1 VQKFLALVL
10 ATLVLAACGGGGGG
24 GSSIP
29 PPPPPPTQVIQPP
42 GPPNVEKI
50 VVDQGP
56 AGLQETA
63 VNTAFV
69 SVNVCEPGTNNCQ
82 LIDHIEV
89 DTGSVGLRIIASVIT
104 QISLTPFASGPNA
117 ECLAFADGDSWGS
130 LATADMELPI
140 STEKASG
147 ITVHLIGAA
156 AAGAPPATCQGI
168 RTENTVADLGANGIL
183 GVGPFIND
191 CNSGGNGNNGDCP
204 PGKQSAN
211 YYICSAPGT
220 CNATTAS
227 LAQQVPNPLTVLT
240 DNANKQTDTN
250 GVIMELPPVSGAN
263 QANPSGSLVFGIG
276 TRGNNALTGTKL
288 TADPTTG
295 NITATLNGA
304 NFSTA
309 YLDSGSNG
317 NFFNDGTLSACP
329 KPNDGFYCGGTPKDE
344 NAQVHGGAGV
354 NLAASF
360 TVDDA
365 NQMFSSNPTYTALPD
380 LSGPGL
386 DATTFDLG
394 LAFFFGRN
402 VFTGLEDVA
411 TNAQP
416 YFAY

>member
-1 VQKFLALVL
+1 MQKFLALVVVTL
-10 ATLVLAACGGGGGG
+10 ALVACGGGGGG
-24 GSSIP
+24 SSTNP

-56 AGLQETA
+56 AGLQLTA
-63 VNTAFV
+63 VNTPYITI
-69 SVNVCEPGTNNCQ
+69 NLCEPGTNNCQ
-82 LIDHIEV
+82 MIDHIEV
-89 DTGSVGLRIIASVIT
+89 DTGSVGLRVIASVIT
-104 QISLTPFASGPNA
+104 TISLTPFASGPNA

-130 LATADMELPI
+130 LATADLDLPI
-140 STEKASG
+140 STEKAPG

-156 AAGAPPATCQGI
+156 QAGNPPATCQGMK
-168 RTENTVADLGANGIL
+168 TENTVADFGANGIL

-191 CNSGGNGNNGDCP
+191 CNSGGNCP
-204 PGKQSAN
+204 PGNQSAN
-211 YYICSAPGT
+211 YYTCSAPGT
-220 CNATTAS
+220 CSQVTAS

-288 TADPTTG
+288 VADPQTG
-295 NITATLNGA
+295 NISATLNGT
-304 NFSTA
+304 NYSTA
-309 YLDSGSNG
+309 YLDSGSNA
-317 NFFNDGTLSACP
+317 NFFNDNTLSACP
-329 KPNDGFYCGGTPKDE
+329 APNNGFYCGGTPKDE
-344 NAQVHGGAGV
+344 NATLHGGGGID
-354 NLAASF
+354 LAASF

-365 NQMFSSNPTYTALPD
+365 NQQFSSNPSYTALPD

-394 LAFFFGRN
+394 LSFFFGRN
-402 VFTGLEDVA
+402 VFTGLEDVS
-411 TNAQP
+411 NNGQP

>member
-1 VQKFLALVL
+1 MQKFLALVL

-24 GSSIP
+24 SSSNP
-29 PPPPPPTQVIQPP
+29 PPPPPPGQVIAPP

-89 DTGSVGLRIIASVIT
+89 DTGSVGLRVIASVIT
-104 QISLTPFASGPNA
+104 QISLTPFTSGPNA

-130 LATADMELPI
+130 LANADMELPI
-140 STEKASG
+140 SGEKAG
-147 ITVHLIGAA
+147 GVTVHLIGAA
-156 AAGAPPATCQGI
+156 AAGAPPATCQGMK
-168 RTENTVADLGANGIL
+168 TENTVADFGANGIL

-191 CNSGGNGNNGDCP
+191 CNSGGNCP
-204 PGKQSAN
+204 PGNQSAN
-211 YYICSAPGT
+211 YYTCSAPGT
-220 CNATTAS
+220 CSTTTAS
-227 LAQQVPNPLTVLT
+227 LAQQVPNPITKFTT
-240 DNANKQTDTN
+240 DNN
-250 GVIMELPPVSGAN
+250 GVIVELPPVSGAN

-276 TRGNNALTGTKL
+276 TQTNNALTGTKL

-295 NITATLNGA
+295 NITATLNGT

-309 YLDSGSNG
+309 YLDSGSNA
-317 NFFNDGTLSACP
+317 NFFNDGVLSACP
-329 KPNDGFYCGGTPKDE
+329 APNNGFYCGGTPRDE
-344 NAQVHGGAGV
+344 NATLHGGGGT

-386 DATTFDLG
+386 DATSFDLG
-394 LAFFFGRN
+394 LAFFFGHN